1 MAGARMDPFRDL
13 MSLRDQIGRLFSET
27 AGRLSDDLF
36 GAWVPPVD
44 IFEKED
50 RLVLRADL
58 PGLDRDQIV
67 VRVDNGAL
75 VLEGERKR
83 EEDVDETA
91 AFRLERNMGPFT
103 RSFTLPTSVDASKIT
118 ARYTN
123 GVLEVILPK
132 AEEAKPKRIQIHG
145 A

>member
-1 MAGARMDPFRDL
+1 MDPFRDL